1 LAQAAVESVSLFD
14 GPRQEPHL
22 HMATSPLV
30 ESVRPFA
37 PEGVL
42 FGPDGREVMRYPPP
56 LASHPTE
63 RLLPGKVGA
72 APTLSNRFRA
82 GARVRALQVS
92 VASPSAAPYTL
103 LLTAQLAQ
111 IDSATSTVRRL
122 MLGALLIA
130 GLVLVAVQV
139 FHARSLARR
148 LGELKRHA
156 EALRAGD
163 FNEALTPERQ
173 GDELAALRDVLTQ
186 ATLALKRGRAAKERL
201 LADAAHELRTPLTL
215 MRTSLD
221 LALRRERPVAE
232 LLAALRD
239 TRDEVDR
246 LGALATKLLDVAS
259 LAHENPPHE
268 AHDVS
273 AIVRE
278 AVTAAAA
285 EAARRG
291 LHVQLEAATDVVAHV
306 HAEAVR
312 RALDNLLS
320 NALKYA
326 QHEIAVSLEAS
337 AQQLVLRVRDD
348 GPGIPEAERE
358 LVFEPFHRVRGGAP
372 GTGLGLA
379 IVREVASAHGGIAG
393 VVPTAQ
399 GAELMLTLARGA

>member
-1 LAQAAVESVSLFD
+1 
-14 GPRQEPHL
+14 
-22 HMATSPLV
+22 
-30 ESVRPFA
+30 
-37 PEGVL
+37 
-42 FGPDGREVMRYPPP
+42 
-56 LASHPTE
+56 
-63 RLLPGKVGA
+63 
-72 APTLSNRFRA
+72 
-82 GARVRALQVS
+82 
-92 VASPSAAPYTL
+92 
-103 LLTAQLAQ
+103 
-111 IDSATSTVRRL
+111 
-122 MLGALLIA
+122 
-130 GLVLVAVQV
+130 
-139 FHARSLARR
+139 
-148 LGELKRHA
+148 
-156 EALRAGD
+156 
-163 FNEALTPERQ
+163 
-173 GDELAALRDVLTQ
+173 
-186 ATLALKRGRAAKERL
+186 
-201 LADAAHELRTPLTL
+201 

-259 LAHENPPHE
+259 LAHEDPPHE

-326 QHEIAVSLEAS
+326 QYEIAVSLEAS

-379 IVREVASAHGGIAG
+379 IVREVASAHGGMAR